1 MAEATHDKDNP
12 FSFKSFMKRTST
24 DLTGHSEQL
33 EKGGKNVKSTKKK
46 KETRRKKNNDDV
58 LFPEVEDP
66 EKGMWNYKLKY
77 TNSTDGLLSPEDADN
92 PFSFTKFVKTKK
104 TKKQSQVNTHTHI
117 MLPYI
122 GYISPAFIHSHPYT
136 PHPYTHTHTGYSTSG
151 RWLV

>member
-66 EKGMWNYKLKY
+66 EKGMWNYKLNARIQLMDYYLQKML
-77 TNSTDGLLSPEDADN
+77 TIRSRLQSLLRPRKRRN
-92 PFSFTKFVKTKK
+92 KV
-104 TKKQSQVNTHTHI
+104 
-117 MLPYI
+117 
-122 GYISPAFIHSHPYT
+122 
-136 PHPYTHTHTGYSTSG
+136 
-151 RWLV
+151 R

>member
-46 KETRRKKNNDDV
+46 KETRRKKSNDDV

-104 TKKQSQVNTHTHI
+104 TKKQSQVNTHTHHVTLHWLHI
-117 MLPYI
+117 PSIHPL
-122 GYISPAFIHSHPYT
+122 SPLHPS
-136 PHPYTHTHTGYSTSG
+136 PLHTHTH
-151 RWLV
+151 RLLD